1 MKELILKILK
11 EEVLIKEST
20 IDHFGKTYNYKVINL
35 SRHNSANWVWFNGLT
50 EVEDNKHFDTGT
62 DGFEPEIIPLTKLKG
77 SAGEFILDS
86 RDLYSNSAG
95 DALKVSA
102 TKLTKKYPEFK
113 KRFSGID
120 TSEIAIKIKSD
131 DSKKYQKKVRDILQ
145 RIYSRLKDKD
155 GNPLYGVSDSSA
167 NCETNQGV
175 INYKGISYGKN
186 NELISNWSILNY
198 FDTNSEVIKYIFE
211 MFLNSDKGK
220 NFEEVTDL
228 NFGTVLNS
236 FVSWIEEN
244 ANMIFSPES
253 RIIDEL
259 ESLNLTTIKIGIENE
274 QRAIPVLIK
283 IHNITED
290 GLTQYCPGSKQ
301 DTLFGRDFKVNDDNL
316 YYQIKPLKSTM
327 FQQNGRY
334 NIRTSNFKKYGKTVD
349 RFMFISNKK
358 YYVFENKNYD
368 INKYKDLVSFAEPP
382 IESGDI

>member
-1 MKELILKILK
+1 
-11 EEVLIKEST
+11 
-20 IDHFGKTYNYKVINL
+20 
-35 SRHNSANWVWFNGLT
+35 
-50 EVEDNKHFDTGT
+50 
-62 DGFEPEIIPLTKLKG
+62 
-77 SAGEFILDS
+77 
-86 RDLYSNSAG
+86 
-95 DALKVSA
+95 
-102 TKLTKKYPEFK
+102 
-113 KRFSGID
+113 
-120 TSEIAIKIKSD
+120 
-131 DSKKYQKKVRDILQ
+131 
-145 RIYSRLKDKD
+145 
-155 GNPLYGVSDSSA
+155 
-167 NCETNQGV
+167 
-175 INYKGISYGKN
+175 
-186 NELISNWSILNY
+186 
-198 FDTNSEVIKYIFE
+198 

-236 FVSWIEEN
+236 FVSWIEDN